1 VPETVNASEEIET
14 SSNVTKEIRSI
25 IATDCGSTTTKAI
38 LIEKRGDE
46 YRLIIRGEAPTTVE
60 APVEDV
66 TAGVINAITEV
77 EELAGRRLL
86 DNGQIIKPQQDGA
99 GVDLYI
105 STSSAG
111 GGLQMMVA
119 GVVRNLTAES
129 AERAALGAGAIVM
142 DVIASNDKRLA
153 HEKIERIRALRPDMI
168 LLSGGVDGG
177 TTSHV
182 TELAEIIGAANPT
195 PRLGIGYELPVIY
208 AGNKDASNLI
218 GEELEG
224 KMSLEIVDN
233 LRPVL
238 EHENLMPTRLKIQDQ
253 FLEHVMAH
261 APGYRKL
268 IDWTDAPIMPT
279 PGAVG
284 AIMQTVADQQ
294 KIQVVGVDIGGA
306 TTDVFSVFKNREG
319 SATFNRT
326 VSANLGMSYSISNV
340 LAEAGLENILRWVPF
355 EIDQADL
362 RNRIRNKTIRPTT
375 IPQTLQELIVE
386 QAIAREALRLAFEQH
401 KQLAV
406 ELRGTQ
412 QQRTISEAFAQS
424 EGGGTLVN
432 MLGLD
437 MIVGSGGV
445 LSHAP
450 RRQQAMLMMI
460 DAFQPEGI
468 TRLAVDSIFMMPQL
482 GVLAQVNQEAATQ
495 VFERDCLVHLGTCI
509 APVGAAKSGG
519 ACLSIRVE
527 QSEKETIIEDVP
539 FGQLRL
545 YPLGVGQKAQV
556 KLQPD
561 RRFDVGAERG
571 HVLESEVTG
580 GVVGLVVDT
589 RGRPFEISPDPK
601 LRVPALKKWTETLNV
616 YGAH

>member
-1 VPETVNASEEIET
+1 MSETVNASEENET
-14 SSNVTKEIRSI
+14 SSNATKEIRSI

-208 AGNKDASNLI
+208 AGNKDAANLI
-218 GEELEG
+218 DKEFEG

-238 EHENLMPTRLKIQDQ
+238 EHENLMPTRLKIQNQ

-284 AIMQTVADQQ
+284 AIMQAVADQQ

-306 TTDVFSVFKNREG
+306 TTDVFSVFKNRKG
-319 SATFNRT
+319 VAAFNRT

-424 EGGGTLVN
+424 EGGETLVN
-432 MLGLD
+432 MLELD

-468 TRLAVDSIFMMPQL
+468 THLAVDSIFMMPQL

-509 APVGAAKSGG
+509 APVGTANPGD

-527 QSEKETIIEDVP
+527 QPEKETIIEDVP

-545 YPLGVGQKAQV
+545 YPLGVGQIAKV
-556 KLQPD
+556 KIQPD
-561 RRFDVGAERG
+561 RRFDMGADRG
-571 HVLESEVTG
+571 HPLETEVTG

-589 RGRPFEISPDPK
+589 RGRPFEVSPDPK
-601 LRVPALKKWTETLNV
+601 LRVPDLKKWTEALNV
-616 YGAH
+616 YSTS